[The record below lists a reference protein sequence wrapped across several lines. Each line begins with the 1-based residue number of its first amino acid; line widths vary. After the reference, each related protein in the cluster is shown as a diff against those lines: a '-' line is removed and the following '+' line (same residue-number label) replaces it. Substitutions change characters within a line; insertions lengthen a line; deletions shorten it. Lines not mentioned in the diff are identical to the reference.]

1 MDLIRSSWK
10 RKRLLT
16 SQFGPPGYGSG
27 KGTPGRKQDKGA
39 GMRSIRDIERQRGR
53 FGVRLGREV
62 SV

>member
-1 MDLIRSSWK
+1 
-10 RKRLLT
+10 LLT